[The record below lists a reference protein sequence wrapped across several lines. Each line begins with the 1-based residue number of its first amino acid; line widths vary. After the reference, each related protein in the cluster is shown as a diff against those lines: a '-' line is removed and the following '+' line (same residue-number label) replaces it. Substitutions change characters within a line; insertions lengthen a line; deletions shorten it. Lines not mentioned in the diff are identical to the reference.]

1 MITIREPD
9 FEFEDDRGKLTQ
21 LVREGF
27 SQVNVVR
34 SKAGTVR
41 GGHCHRLNKEAF
53 YIIEGRVEVALR
65 RDGEAQTHTFGP
77 GAMFVIDECVFHD
90 FRFTDDTL
98 LVGLYSR
105 GVETGDGKMDIIPE
119 EE

>member
-1 MITIREPD
+1 MITIRKPD

-53 YIIEGRVEVALR
+53 YILEGRVEVALR
-65 RDGEAQTHTFGP
+65 RDGEEQTHTFCAGD
-77 GAMFVIDECVFHD
+77 MFVIDEGVYHD
-90 FRFTDDTL
+90 FRFTVDTL

-105 GVETGDGKMDIIPE
+105 GVETGDGAMDIIPE
-119 EE
+119 EK